1 MALDMNN
8 FSTDMTEK
16 EAVYS
21 DKKLR
26 IGIIGTGG
34 IAHSHIRAYQHQPDV
49 EIVAACDLIPGK
61 AEKFL
66 KEYNVEAPTFEDYKK
81 MIDTVPMDAVSV
93 CAYNRNHAVC
103 TIYALEHG
111 LNVLLEKPMSVTAG
125 RGRGNHAKLKRR
137 AARSLS
143 IGFQPRLDA
152 NMKMIKKIVESGDAG
167 PACTTSRPAA
177 VAVTASRSAGPRPS
191 SKTTTAGIGAAGR
204 HWLLCAGHGAERHR
218 LSQAP
223 DRYRPRQPTSAARPP
238 KLTPLWASP
247 SAPARFSRG

>member
-66 KEYNVEAPTFEDYKK
+66 KEYNVEAPTFEDYKQ

-93 CAYNRNHAVC
+93 CVYNRNHAVC

-111 LNVLLEKPMSVTAG
+111 LNVLLEKPMTVTLDEAVAICKAEKKSGKIVSV
-125 RGRGNHAKLKRR
+125 
-137 AARSLS
+137 
-143 IGFQPRLDA
+143 GFQPRLDA
-152 NMKMIKKIVESGDAG
+152 NMKMIKKIVESGELG
-167 PACTTSRPAA
+167 RVYYIQTGAA
-177 VAVTASRSAGPRPS
+177 AVTASRSAGPRPS
-191 SKTTTAGIGAAGR
+191 SRTT
-204 HWLLCAGHGAERHR
+204 
-218 LSQAP
+218 
-223 DRYRPRQPTSAARPP
+223 RPVSALWATSAATR
-238 KLTPLWASP
+238 WIWC
-247 SAPARFSRG
+247 

>member
-66 KEYNVEAPTFEDYKK
+66 KEYNVEAPTFEDYKQ

-93 CAYNRNHAVC
+93 CVYNRNHAVC

-111 LNVLLEKPMSVTAG
+111 VNVLLEKPMTVTLDEAV
-125 RGRGNHAKLKRR
+125 AICKRR
-137 AARSLS
+137 KEERQDRFPSASS
-143 IGFQPRLDA
+143 PVCDA
-152 NMKMIKKIVESGDAG
+152 NMKMIKKIVESGELGRHLLHPD
-167 PACTTSRPAA
+167 R
-177 VAVTASRSAGPRPS
+177 RRPS
-191 SKTTTAGIGAAGR
+191 PR
-204 HWLLCAGHGAERHR
+204 HSGPGQHLHRERQR
-218 LSQAP
+218 PVSAP
-223 DRYRPRQPTSAARPP
+223 WATSAATR
-238 KLTPLWASP
+238 WIWC
-247 SAPARFSRG
+247 

>member
-66 KEYNVEAPTFEDYKK
+66 KEYNVEAPTFEGYKK
-81 MIDTVPMDAVSV
+81 MIDTVPMDARPL
-93 CAYNRNHAVC
+93 AQ
-103 TIYALEHG
+103 E
-111 LNVLLEKPMSVTAG
+111 G
-125 RGRGNHAKLKRR
+125 REAFL
-137 AARSLS
+137 
-143 IGFQPRLDA
+143 
-152 NMKMIKKIVESGDAG
+152 
-167 PACTTSRPAA
+167 
-177 VAVTASRSAGPRPS
+177 
-191 SKTTTAGIGAAGR
+191 
-204 HWLLCAGHGAERHR
+204 
-218 LSQAP
+218 
-223 DRYRPRQPTSAARPP
+223 
-238 KLTPLWASP
+238 
-247 SAPARFSRG
+247 ARFRDREPVYRFWADQIVTDFSSPEATVNAILEGLS

>member
-66 KEYNVEAPTFEDYKK
+66 KRGWYDLVGLDLHSYN
-81 MIDTVPMDAVSV
+81 
-93 CAYNRNHAVC
+93 
-103 TIYALEHG
+103 ALKHILDSPVAEKT
-111 LNVLLEKPMSVTAG
+111 LALL
-125 RGRGNHAKLKRR
+125 GNLR
-137 AARSLS
+137 
-143 IGFQPRLDA
+143 
-152 NMKMIKKIVESGDAG
+152 
-167 PACTTSRPAA
+167 
-177 VAVTASRSAGPRPS
+177 
-191 SKTTTAGIGAAGR
+191 
-204 HWLLCAGHGAERHR
+204 GAEVIEE
-218 LSQAP
+218 
-223 DRYRPRQPTSAARPP
+223 
-238 KLTPLWASP
+238 
-247 SAPARFSRG
+247 